1 LNNVALRIAA
11 TTFSYAMFI
20 MSAGATPITPTA
32 NELAARE
39 ALGQRLAGSKLL
51 WVNQDKI
58 FYSTLDSFAPQ
69 QISPAGATEG
79 NPRWSP
85 DGTKILFVR
94 EPEGV
99 FVMDADFS
107 NSALVI
113 PGGNTASWTRA
124 GDSITAVA
132 SDGYRVLKYD
142 LGSSDTATIYD
153 SRQAPYNGQKVS
165 QAAELRNGGRFLLTF
180 RLTPEHVTE
189 IVDLQNESYI
199 SNSQMERGDCSPAW
213 SPDGSYILTTART
226 SNRPV
231 LQTVFHSG
239 SASVDAS
246 THFIGVAD
254 TCECNSFY
262 IHGQRVSNDGQWVAF
277 GAKIFDGPQQDGIRE
292 IWIWKIGEPETN
304 AVRVTFDT
312 AEDQT
317 PSLFIPENAFQDG
330 ADANDASHDAGH
342 DANDAGQDANDA
354 GYDAGDAGQD
364 AGDNN
369 QTADEPAD
377 AADQASP
384 TESGDP
390 QVSEVVGRCGCFS
403 TDTDMGIFLTL
414 VAVFYALCRNRRVR
428 SDER

>member
-11 TTFSYAMFI
+11 TTFSYAIFVL
-20 MSAGATPITPTA
+20 SVGATPITPTA
-32 NELAARE
+32 NEQAARE
-39 ALGQRLAGSKLL
+39 ALGQRLAGSRLL

-58 FYSTLDSFAPQ
+58 FYSTLNDFTPQ
-69 QISPAGATEG
+69 QVSPDGATEG

-113 PGGNTASWTRA
+113 PGADTASWTRS

-132 SDGYRVLKYD
+132 SDGYRVLRYD
-142 LGSSDTATIYD
+142 LGSGDTTTIYD
-153 SRQAPYNGQKVS
+153 SREAPYNGQKVS

-189 IVDLQNESYI
+189 IVDLQNETYI

-231 LQTVFHSG
+231 LKTVFHSG
-239 SASVDAS
+239 SASVDDSA
-246 THFIGVAD
+246 HFIGVAD

-277 GAKIFDGPQQDGIRE
+277 GAKIFDGPKQDGIRE
-292 IWIWKIGEPETN
+292 IWIWKIDEPETN

-312 AEDQT
+312 AEDQS
-317 PSLFIPENAFQDG
+317 PSLFILENPDQDG
-330 ADANDASHDAGH
+330 ADADDAGHDAGH
-342 DANDAGQDANDA
+342 DAGQDAGHDAGQ
-354 GYDAGDAGQD
+354 DAGQD
-364 AGDNN
+364 AGDDN
-369 QTADEPAD
+369 QATDQAAD
-377 AADQASP
+377 AADQAP
-384 TESGDP
+384 ATESDDP
-390 QVSEVVGRCGCFS
+390 QVEQIVGRCGCFS
-403 TDTDMGIFLTL
+403 TEPDIGIFLVL

-428 SDER
+428 SNES